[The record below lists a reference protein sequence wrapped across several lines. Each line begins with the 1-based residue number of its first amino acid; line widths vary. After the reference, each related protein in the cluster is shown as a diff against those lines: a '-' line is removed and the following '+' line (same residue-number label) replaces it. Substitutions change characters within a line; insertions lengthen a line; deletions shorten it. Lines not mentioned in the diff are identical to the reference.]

1 MHKRPMNKLMAAFK
15 GVFLS
20 LFHKNTGLRSLFNIK
35 LYIRFYIVYLS
46 RLIININ
53 TLKKCVKRRN
63 VESVVITQKKSE
75 SSQRESN
82 P

>member
-1 MHKRPMNKLMAAFK
+1 MTVTSQCKDSYKTIQGVITFYDSSDYYKLRQHVVTICDRYVITNYDK
-15 GVFLS
+15 S
-20 LFHKNTGLRSLFNIK
+20 YYN
-35 LYIRFYIVYLS
+35 
-46 RLIININ
+46 
-53 TLKKCVKRRN
+53 KCVKRRN

>member
-1 MHKRPMNKLMAAFK
+1 MSKCQFALLLYFNK
-15 GVFLS
+15 S
-20 LFHKNTGLRSLFNIK
+20 LIWTVLTKNFDVYGYDSRKVLLHDVRASCE
-35 LYIRFYIVYLS
+35 YIV
-46 RLIININ
+46 
-53 TLKKCVKRRN
+53 CVKRRN